1 MSTSPRRTRLQRKQL
16 AQDLVADANLN
27 QPDPHIKS
35 MSQSTTTPSPSSTS
49 KGPPIPLPSH
59 LTKSTTA
66 LSQTDHALLL
76 QKQSLLRTATLPSL
90 PALSATLLFAQPE
103 AGTATCLTPSG
114 LLLTCSHCIAPDLPS
129 FSPSQPHWLLLST
142 GFAVSALCIAFD
154 PRRDLALLQI
164 THSQTPGP
172 FPFVSI
178 ADVAPKPGAR
188 LLCVGHPG
196 SEDLETDMVGVK
208 TGYDV
213 LCVSEGRFRGCAE
226 GQDVE
231 DNEEIGALKHD
242 CWTYWGHSGAGLVER
257 GTGRLVGV
265 HSSWGEESGMRR
277 GVAWEAVKA
286 FLGEWGV
293 LEDCV

>member
-16 AQDLVADANLN
+16 AQDHVPDAN
-27 QPDPHIKS
+27 PSPPIKS
-35 MSQSTTTPSPSSTS
+35 SPQSTTTTS
-49 KGPPIPLPSH
+49 KDTPLPLPSH
-59 LTKSTTA
+59 LTKATTA
-66 LSQTDHALLL
+66 LPRASHALLL
-76 QKQSLLRTATLPSL
+76 QKQSLLRTTTLPSL
-90 PALSATLLFAQPE
+90 PALAATLLFAQPE
-103 AGTATCLTPSG
+103 AGTATCLSPSG
-114 LLLTCSHCIAPDLPS
+114 LLLTCSHCIAADAAS
-129 FSPSQPHWLLLST
+129 FSPSQPHWLLLSS
-142 GFAVSALCIAFD
+142 GAAVSAVCIAFD

-178 ADVAPKPGAR
+178 ADAAPKPGAR

-196 SEDLETDMVGVK
+196 SEDLETDVVGAK

-226 GQDVE
+226 GQDVQ

-265 HSSWGEESGMRR
+265 HSSWDEESGMRR
-277 GVAWEAVKA
+277 GVAWEAVRA

-293 LEDCV
+293 V

>member
-16 AQDLVADANLN
+16 AQDHASNLN
-27 QPDPHIKS
+27 QPSSSTKPI
-35 MSQSTTTPSPSSTS
+35 SQSTSSSTI
-49 KGPPIPLPSH
+49 KETPHLVLLPTN
-59 LTKSTTA
+59 LTKATTA

-76 QKQSLLRTATLPSL
+76 QKQSLLRTTSLPSL

-103 AGTATCLTPSG
+103 AGTATCLSPTG

-129 FSPSQPHWLLLST
+129 FSPSQPHWLLLPT

-172 FPFVSI
+172 FPFISV
-178 ADVAPKPGAR
+178 ADAAPKPGAR

-196 SEDLETDMVGVK
+196 SEDLETDVVGVK

-226 GQDVE
+226 GQDVQ

-265 HSSWGEESGMRR
+265 HSSWDEESGMRR
-277 GVAWEAVKA
+277 GVAWEAVRG
-286 FLGEWGV
+286 FLGEGGV
-293 LEDCV
+293 V